1 MEPEAAALLAAAL
14 EVPLDGLEVPP
25 LAAAAELPSLEA
37 PEVVAAE
44 PSVPEEPAAAAA
56 PEEEPAAEL
65 LALLAASDF
74 CLLCEP
80 LAALPLPSSASVV
93 LVLAAAELLAF
104 GALLDLL
111 DLLAADAAAD
121 DEPF

>member
-1 MEPEAAALLAAAL
+1 MEPAAALLAAAL

-37 PEVVAAE
+37 PEVVAAAE
-44 PSVPEEPAAAAA
+44 PSVPEEPAAVAA

-93 LVLAAAELLAF
+93 LVLAAAELLDF

-111 DLLAADAAAD
+111 DLLPDAAAD